1 MQIPSRLLATG
12 EKFVPIAAKRWQ
24 TLMHETSLAPR
35 GWVWF
40 SVRDADAPMNVSD
53 ILKNPALKKAAVTFA
68 TGYAKRIDRTA
79 QTAPGEMRVL
89 GVG

>member
-24 TLMHETSLAPR
+24 TSLAPR